1 VSEKEK
7 EREREREREEKER
20 PVTCHI
26 SNYLVL
32 LRKICPFF
40 QKKMRPAIGEFFAF
54 LQFNVVSFTSCF
66 AIFKLLQIFVF
77 LQICNFAA
85 EYHFANFAI
94 LNFSHLSNKC
104 VCLQCFNERII
115 LNC

>member
-1 VSEKEK
+1 MSEKEK
-7 EREREREREEKER
+7 EREREREEEEEEEKER

-32 LRKICPFF
+32 LRKIYPFF

-94 LNFSHLSNKC
+94 LNF
-104 VCLQCFNERII
+104 I
-115 LNC
+115 